1 MQGGYLTTTS
11 LNVKENFRFLTE
23 PPFEQG
29 DTILHPWGIPGS
41 LAQGGLESCSLLH
54 LHQ

>member
-1 MQGGYLTTTS
+1 MQEGYLTATS

-29 DTILHPWGIPGS
+29 DTFLQHWAMPGS
-41 LAQGGLESCSLLH
+41 LAQEGLEACSLLH